1 MSIPHDL
8 AMNILYNI
16 LMICPLAGFKN
27 PFYNL
32 CMHLSISG
40 TWRDRHHFRSPKHL
54 FALAAVPQCHLCLSS
69 RSYRSHSASFW
80 CPGWQLRLEKV
91 LWTLPMILPMT
102 FRKQVDKCLGGR
114 NQDLSTKIS
123 WEDGVKDRHLS
134 IMCMV
139 WTFCL
144 NKDQAGI
151 VLGTVTIVGTGYGVL
166 CRSQIGSLLEVEP
179 FSEYRI
185 VI

>member
-1 MSIPHDL
+1 MDTWVIHEIQSGTSPPQRKSGEGQEWKIQHRALGSYSLVLTKQRDTCSNAKSVNQSLLMSIPDDL

-40 TWRDRHHFRSPKHL
+40 TWRDGHHFRSPKHL

-123 WEDGVKDRHLS
+123 
-134 IMCMV
+134 
-139 WTFCL
+139 
-144 NKDQAGI
+144 
-151 VLGTVTIVGTGYGVL
+151 
-166 CRSQIGSLLEVEP
+166 
-179 FSEYRI
+179 
-185 VI
+185 